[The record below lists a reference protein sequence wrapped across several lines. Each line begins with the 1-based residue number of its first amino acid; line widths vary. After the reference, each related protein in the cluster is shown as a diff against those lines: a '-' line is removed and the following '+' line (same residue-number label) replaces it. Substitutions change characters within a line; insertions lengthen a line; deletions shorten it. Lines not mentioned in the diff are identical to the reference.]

1 LISPC
6 GSALTTKDP
15 FSALQCVMNII
26 KFIMGGYNKYKDNLQ
41 YDQLTY
47 SKIFSSKK
55 MKELGLTFTPIRP
68 GESR

>member
-1 LISPC
+1 
-6 GSALTTKDP
+6 
-15 FSALQCVMNII
+15 
-26 KFIMGGYNKYKDNLQ
+26 MGGYNKYKDNLQ